1 MDQSDMRRILDE
13 ITAMRQRADSSPY
26 GGEWAKIH
34 DLAEAGYEPARDFF
48 LAGLTDSRAD
58 WRELCLQ
65 CLGFHYLFP
74 PDGEIA
80 ETIRQ
85 VLLNDPNDMVRIAAA
100 SILGI
105 RSKWPDP
112 ALQHALQSDRNK
124 VVRQAAFI
132 SLLELAK
139 VPYSIVRTEDKRV
152 DTGEIRPS
160 WREVQRVITDAGIK
174 LEDLD

>member
-1 MDQSDMRRILDE
+1 MDQSEMRSILDE
-13 ITAMRQRADSSPY
+13 ITAMRQRADSSAY
-26 GGEWAKIH
+26 GDEWAKIH
-34 DLAEAGYEPARDFF
+34 ALAEAQYEPARDFF
-48 LAGLTDSRAD
+48 LAGLTDSRAA

-85 VLLNDPNDMVRIAAA
+85 VLLNDPNDMVRMAAA
-100 SILGI
+100 AVLGV

-112 ALQHALQSDRNK
+112 VLQHALQVDRDK

-132 SLLELAK
+132 SLLDLAK
-139 VPYSIVRTEDKRV
+139 VPYSIVRKEDKRV
-152 DTGEIRPS
+152 DAGEIS
-160 WREVQRVITDAGIK
+160 T
-174 LEDLD
+174 